1 MDNSEIRNSFFIQLQ
16 GPFKKDHPIFGSS
29 IIQGK
34 ETLKRIAIQTNF
46 ESAPGLLL
54 LSNKEEDTDQQNKAD
69 KNVSPIH
76 QIRLGEL
83 GTFAIGATGV
93 LEIHDLDLNAGDL
106 NNSYFLQDEPAST
119 VIDLLIYA

>member
-16 GPFKKDHPIFGSS
+16 GPFKKDQPIFGSS

-46 ESAPGLLL
+46 ESTPGLL
-54 LSNKEEDTDQQNKAD
+54 SNRNDTHQQNKAD
-69 KNVSPIH
+69 ENVPPIH
-76 QIRLGEL
+76 QIRLGVL
-83 GTFAIGATGV
+83 GTFAIGATGI

-119 VIDLLIYA
+119 IIDLLIYA

>member
-46 ESAPGLLL
+46 ESAPGLL
-54 LSNKEEDTDQQNKAD
+54 SNQDGADQQNKVD
-69 KNVSPIH
+69 ENVSPIH
-76 QIRLGEL
+76 QVHLGIL

-119 VIDLLIYA
+119 IIDLLIYA